1 MARTAVFGEAPLTAP
16 STLAPHSTAVNKA
29 PPDAGAAPSGRILE
43 LDGLRGCA
51 CLLVVLGHYFGEVAH
66 GLHGLRLEWIGVDLF
81 FCLSGFLIGGILLD
95 NRSSP
100 SYFATFYIRRGFR
113 IFPIYYLTVTL
124 LLLALPRFSGVVEPA
139 ALPGVYYGYLQNF
152 LMSFSGAEV
161 PEWLMPTWT
170 LCVEE
175 QFYLLLPLILLLTPP
190 RFLLRVLLCLI
201 ASASL
206 FRLVLV
212 LMSANK
218 LALFMLP
225 PTEWDLLFVGVLGA
239 YARRTPALWHRLQ
252 ADNRRVL
259 RVLIFAGLAAVPLL
273 ALGDNLLGVRS
284 FDVMGRL
291 AVAVALTGLVVLL
304 VSGAP
309 EGARFRAPAL
319 CFLGRISYG
328 LYLIHQPVAGI
339 LHGALLGGRP
349 DIGTLAQIAVTLVAL
364 AASITI
370 AHLSWTFFEA
380 PLVRLGHHWR
390 YRQAPA

>member
-1 MARTAVFGEAPLTAP
+1 VNEAPPA
-16 STLAPHSTAVNKA
+16 A
-29 PPDAGAAPSGRILE
+29 AAPNGRILA

-66 GLHGLRLEWIGVDLF
+66 GFRAVRLEWIGVDLF

-113 IFPIYYLTVTL
+113 IFPIYYLIVTL
-124 LLLALPRFSGVVEPA
+124 LLLALPHFAGLVAPA
-139 ALPGVYYGYLQNF
+139 PWPGLYYGYLQNY
-152 LMSFSGAEV
+152 LMPFSGVAA
-161 PEWLMPTWT
+161 PQWLMPTWT

-190 RFLLRVLLCLI
+190 RWLLRVLLCLI

-206 FRLVLV
+206 FRLVLI

-218 LALFMLP
+218 LALYMLP
-225 PTEWDLLFVGVLGA
+225 PTEWDLLFAGVLGA

-252 ADNRRVL
+252 AGDCRVL
-259 RVLIFAGLAAVPLL
+259 KILVFAGLAAVPLL
-273 ALGDNLLGVRS
+273 AIGDNLFGVRS
-284 FDVMGRL
+284 FDVVGRL
-291 AVAVALTGLVVLL
+291 AVAAALTGLVVLL
-304 VSGAP
+304 ASGSP
-309 EGARFRAPAL
+309 EGARLRSPVL

-328 LYLIHQPVAGI
+328 LYLIHQPIAGI

-349 DIGTLAQIAVTLVAL
+349 DIGTLPQIAVTLTAL
-364 AASITI
+364 AASIAA
-370 AHLSWTFFEA
+370 AHLSWTYFEA
-380 PLVRLGHHWR
+380 PLVRLGQSWR
-390 YRQAPA
+390 YRKAAAA